1 MAIATKELTSLVTQ
15 FRKAIDAAYAAG
27 KFKNDILF
35 KHFPNGCCGDAVV
48 MRWICWASIFLETI

>member
-27 KFKNDILF
+27 KFEKDILF
-35 KHFPNGCCGDAVV
+35 KRFPNIACA
-48 MRWICWASIFLETI
+48 LERLVGMC